1 MSLKYSIGMK
11 KLAKE
16 EARLGMWVSARGEIG
31 VVDAITRSVV
41 AVRCDDGKY
50 VLAKWEEDCVYEA

>member
-1 MSLKYSIGMK
+1 MK

-50 VLAKWEEDCVYEA
+50 VLAMGEEDCVYEA